1 MIVKLKTYQFDYLN
15 KNLSDKQDVIELNW
29 KIKKRNDFVFVEIE
43 SEDADKI
50 RDWAIDEQSLLGFD
64 SNYELTEEGTILQEL
79 IDVFFQSK

>member
-29 KIKKRNDFVFVEIE
+29 KIQKRNDFVFVEIE